1 MIDLNGNNN
10 TMMNHSDSPSNPRRV
25 KLYGQPNSTTAY
37 EIRDFLNRSVVEFD
51 WIELSCDEDCDCELG
66 ISRLDDIRLPVVE
79 FPDGTHLF
87 APTIR
92 EIAQRLGWV
101 TQPRFKEY
109 DLSIYGAGPA
119 GLSAAV
125 YAASEGLRTVLI
137 ERHAVGGQ
145 AGTSSL
151 IENYMGFPE
160 GISGADLAERARQ
173 QAVKFGVELLLLRE
187 GVKAEFKNNRIYVD
201 MADGS
206 KMIARA
212 NICATGVEYR
222 RLNLPNEDR
231 FINLGLFY
239 GAGAS
244 EAPMCYN
251 EHIFVVGGGNSS
263 GQAALYFSRYAKQVT
278 MLVRG
283 SNLAATLSQ
292 YLLNR
297 ITNTPNIEVLF
308 NAQVTALDGD
318 NTLRQ
323 IAIADCR
330 NGSVQTV
337 ETQRLFVCIGG
348 EPNTE
353 WAVETK
359 IIRDGAG
366 YLVTGSDLL
375 KDGCSPDCWI
385 LDRDPFFLET
395 SVPGSFAAGDVRH
408 GSVKRVA
415 SAVGEGAMSV
425 TLVHKYLEETR

>member
-1 MIDLNGNNN
+1 MTNN
-10 TMMNHSDSPSNPRRV
+10 TPARSNAKVR
-25 KLYGQPNSTTAY
+25 LYGLPNSAEAY

-51 WIELSCDEDCDCELG
+51 WIELTTDEDCDQELG
-66 ISRLDDIRLPVVE
+66 FPCLSDLRLPIIQL
-79 FPDGTHLF
+79 PDGTQLF
-87 APTIR
+87 TPSIR

-101 TQPRFKEY
+101 TQPRFREY

-151 IENYMGFPE
+151 IENYMGFPQ

-173 QAVKFGVELLLLRE
+173 QAVKFGIELLLLRE
-187 GVKAEFKNNRIYVD
+187 GIKAEFKNDRIYAD
-201 MADGS
+201 LADGS

-222 RLNLPNEDR
+222 RLNVPDEDR
-231 FINLGLFY
+231 FLNLGVFY

-244 EAPMCYN
+244 EAPMCQN
-251 EHIFVVGGGNSS
+251 EHVFVVGGGNSA

-278 MLVRG
+278 MIIRG

-292 YLLNR
+292 YLIHR
-297 ITNTPNIEVLF
+297 ITSTPNIEVRF
-308 NAQVTALDGD
+308 NAQVAGLEGD
-318 NTLRQ
+318 ATLRS
-323 IAIADCR
+323 ITIADER
-330 NGSVQTV
+330 DGTAQRFDTP
-337 ETQRLFVCIGG
+337 RLFVCIGG
-348 EPNTE
+348 VPNTD
-353 WAVETK
+353 WAKETP
-359 IIRDGAG
+359 IIRDKAG
-366 YLVTGSDLL
+366 YLITGSDLL
-375 KDGCSPDCWI
+375 KAGCSPECWTR
-385 LDRDPFFLET
+385 DRDPFFLET

-415 SAVGEGAMSV
+415 SAVGEGAMAV
-425 TLVHKYLEETR
+425 TFVHKYLEENG